1 MSSIYD
7 EYPDLGMDQY
17 TAELLRTMDKRFR
30 SGPSPIVGDY
40 TRVVPGQVTPLQGTL
55 VGAGIVSQRA
65 VVAFAMK
72 ETLMMPAS
80 GITVVP
86 QGPGKTQQEGIHY
99 AYVGDDTVHYPG
111 KTYVDFIVSI
121 FS

>member
-7 EYPDLGMDQY
+7 EYPDLGVDRH
-17 TAELLRTMDKRFR
+17 TAELLRTMDKRFS
-30 SGPSPIVGDY
+30 SGPSPIAGDY
-40 TRVVPGQVTPLQGTL
+40 SRVVPGQVTPLQGTL
-55 VGAGIVSQRA
+55 IGAGIVSQRA

-72 ETLMMPAS
+72 ETMMMPAK

-86 QGPGKTQQEGIHY
+86 QGPGRTQQEGIHY

-111 KTYVDFIVSI
+111 KTYVDFIVGI